1 MSKLLDI
8 ISKEMDGY
16 GYTHVEVRNRIATKK
31 SSQTGVFRTNCMD
44 CLDRTNVV
52 QSVIARNILHRQL
65 TVLGIK
71 STSTRVLSAM

>member
-1 MSKLLDI
+1 MN
-8 ISKEMDGY
+8 GY
-16 GYTHVEVRNRIATKK
+16 GYTHIEVRNRTATKK

-71 STSTRVLSAM
+71 SSSTRTLSAM